1 MVEGRRRRMI
11 EGDGTRAREKGRGL
25 IRRAQLRRAPCE
37 VRCASRARS
46 RCLRGSKNTFSDHV
60 SASSPR
66 FFSFIVRAS
75 FVLTP
80 PLPLFFSLPTDTS
93 SCTKGI
99 NYRTTF
105 PCDRVVSQPP
115 HELHEVRERG
125 WIESDIR

>member
-1 MVEGRRRRMI
+1 MGY
-11 EGDGTRAREKGRGL
+11 GAREKGRGL

-46 RCLRGSKNTFSDHV
+46 RCLRGSKNTFFR
-60 SASSPR
+60 PR
-66 FFSFIVRAS
+66 FRVLAKIFFLVLSRVLRSFLRP
-75 FVLTP
+75 F
-80 PLPLFFSLPTDTS
+80 PLFFFFASYRYVEIR
-93 SCTKGI
+93 TKGI

-115 HELHEVRERG
+115 HEFHEIRERG